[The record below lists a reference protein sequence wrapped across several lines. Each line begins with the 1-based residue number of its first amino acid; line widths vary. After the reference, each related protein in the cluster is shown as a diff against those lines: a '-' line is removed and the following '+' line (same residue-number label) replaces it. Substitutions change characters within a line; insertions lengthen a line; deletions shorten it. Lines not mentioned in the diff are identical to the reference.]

1 MPVAPTTRRAV
12 LAQGAA
18 LAAGLAL
25 APPARAQ
32 DVAAARALVDQLVA
46 NVNAVI
52 ASGQSEDR
60 MIAQFAQIFLAYA
73 DAPTIARYSLGADA
87 RRATPDQ
94 LARYTAAFAN
104 YLAEKYGRRFRE
116 FIGGQVVVQDARA
129 VPNGIEVTTTAI
141 FQNQAPFRVDFQ
153 VSAASGRLRFFNLIV
168 EGVNMLLSERT
179 EIQAMLD
186 QRGGDLD
193 RLIADLS
200 AM

>member
-1 MPVAPTTRRAV
+1 MPVASTSRRAF
-12 LAQGAA
+12 LAGGAA
-18 LAAGLAL
+18 LAAAL
-25 APPARAQ
+25 AAPAKAQ
-32 DVAAARALVDQLVA
+32 DTASARALVEQLVA

-60 MIAQFAQIFLAYA
+60 MIAQFAQVFLAYA

-87 RRATPDQ
+87 RSATPDQ
-94 LARYTAAFAN
+94 LARYTQAFAN

-116 FIGGQVVVQDARA
+116 FIGGQVVVREARV
-129 VPNGIEVTTTAI
+129 VPNGIEVETTAV

-153 VSAASGRLRFFNLIV
+153 VSAASGQLRFFNVII

-186 QRGGDLD
+186 QRGGDIE

>member
-1 MPVAPTTRRAV
+1 MPVASTSRRAF
-12 LAQGAA
+12 LAGGAA
-18 LAAGLAL
+18 LAAAL
-25 APPARAQ
+25 AAPAQAQ
-32 DVAAARALVDQLVA
+32 DTASARALVEQLVA

-60 MIAQFAQIFLAYA
+60 MIAQFAQVFLAYA

-87 RRATPDQ
+87 RSATPDQ
-94 LARYTAAFAN
+94 LARYTQAFAN

-153 VSAASGRLRFFNLIV
+153 VSAASGQLRFFNLIV

-186 QRGGDLD
+186 QRGGNLD
-193 RLIADLS
+193 QLIADLA

>member
-1 MPVAPTTRRAV
+1 MPVASTSRRAF
-12 LAQGAA
+12 LAGGAA
-18 LAAGLAL
+18 LAAAL
-25 APPARAQ
+25 AAPAKAQ
-32 DVAAARALVDQLVA
+32 DTASARALVEQLVA

-60 MIAQFAQIFLAYA
+60 MIAQFAQVFLAYA

-87 RRATPDQ
+87 RSATPDQ
-94 LARYTAAFAN
+94 LARYTQAFAN

-116 FIGGQVVVQDARA
+116 FIGGQVVVREARA
-129 VPNGIEVTTTAI
+129 VPNGIEVETTAV

-153 VSAASGRLRFFNLIV
+153 VSAASGQLRFFNVII

-186 QRGGDLD
+186 QRGGDIE

>member
-1 MPVAPTTRRAV
+1 MPVASTSRRAF
-12 LAQGAA
+12 LAGGAA
-18 LAAGLAL
+18 LAAMLA
-25 APPARAQ
+25 APAQAQ
-32 DVAAARALVDQLVA
+32 DTASARALVEQLVA

-60 MIAQFAQIFLAYA
+60 MIAQFAQVFLAYA

-87 RRATPDQ
+87 RSATPDQ
-94 LARYTAAFAN
+94 LARYTQAFAN

-116 FIGGQVVVQDARA
+116 FIGGQVVVREARA
-129 VPNGIEVTTTAI
+129 VPNGIEVETTAV

-153 VSAASGRLRFFNLIV
+153 VSAASGQLRFFNVII

-186 QRGGDLD
+186 QRGGDIE

>member
-1 MPVAPTTRRAV
+1 MLVSPTRRAV

-18 LAAGLAL
+18 FAATLAL
-25 APPARAQ
+25 AAPARAQ
-32 DVAAARALVDQLVA
+32 DTASARALVEQLVA

-52 ASGQSEDR
+52 ASGQSEER

-87 RRATPDQ
+87 RTATPDQ
-94 LARYTAAFAN
+94 LARYTQAFAN
-104 YLAEKYGRRFRE
+104 YVAEKYGRRFRE
-116 FIGGQVVVQDARA
+116 FIGGQVVVREARV
-129 VPNGIEVTTTAI
+129 VPNGIEVETTAV

-153 VSAASGRLRFFNLIV
+153 VSAASGRLRFFNVII

-186 QRGGDLD
+186 QRGGDIE

>member
-1 MPVAPTTRRAV
+1 MPVASTSRRAF
-12 LAQGAA
+12 LAGGAA
-18 LAAGLAL
+18 LAAAL
-25 APPARAQ
+25 AAPAQAQ
-32 DVAAARALVDQLVA
+32 DTASARALVEQLVA

-60 MIAQFAQIFLAYA
+60 MIAQFAQVFLAYA

-87 RRATPDQ
+87 RSATPDQ
-94 LARYTAAFAN
+94 LARYTQAFAN

-116 FIGGQVVVQDARA
+116 FIGGQVVVREARV
-129 VPNGIEVTTTAI
+129 VPNGIEVETTAV

-153 VSAASGRLRFFNLIV
+153 VSAASGQLRFFNVII

-186 QRGGDLD
+186 QRGGDIE